1 MSTHNPSAG
10 AVALAS
16 CLSLAM
22 PFVFPCQ
29 SALAQVFSDHGDVR
43 YAQNYQEPLEGE
55 TSQNYK
61 TASKPDK
68 SRDMTPYEKQEEAIQ
83 QSRAMY
89 GAPERMPNRQPAQPL
104 EQAYQQQD
112 PYYNQTYNGYVSKP
126 SKIKSALGT
135 AGRLLGTTAA
145 VAVPVTSI
153 VLMSRMARN
162 NNMNMRSGGSFGG
175 NGFNGGGFN
184 GTGFNRISG
193 F

>member
-1 MSTHNPSAG
+1 MPINGSSAG

-22 PFVFPCQ
+22 PFAFPCQ
-29 SALAQVFSDHGDVR
+29 SALAQFFSDHGDVR
-43 YAQNYQEPLEGE
+43 YAQNYEEPLQAE

-61 TASKPDK
+61 TTGKSDK

-89 GAPERMPNRQPAQPL
+89 GAPERMPRRQEQQQQLEPAYQ
-104 EQAYQQQD
+104 QQQD

-162 NNMNMRSGGSFGG
+162 NNMNMRSGTGLAGG
-175 NGFNGGGFN
+175 
-184 GTGFNRISG
+184 GFNRISG